1 VKRLKIKINNIFKNR
16 YFNEETINL
25 KRRGNLKNIE
35 QNNNEHNKEENIEY
49 KRKGAI
55 QKHNIFNVLKIFK
68 SKFAIKRSYY
78 ILFVLMVILA
88 TASIYTNIST
98 YRVVNNESYTVFS
111 NTGEVN
117 ENQKVE
123 SSITE
128 DLQDLNSN
136 NIDTRNDSKSQNP
149 TTSINK
155 NVVATIITPSN
166 TNKAT
171 STKNIIEPLV
181 FVKPINGEVIK
192 GYSVD
197 KLLYSKT
204 LESWKTHDGIDIKAE
219 LNENVRSIEK
229 GIVEKI
235 YDDSFLGTT
244 IIIDHGQGYKSI
256 YSNLDTSVNVK
267 EKQIIKKS
275 AIVGKVGETAIGEIK
290 DGPHIHF
297 MIMLNNKV
305 IDPSSKIK
313 F

>member
-1 VKRLKIKINNIFKNR
+1 MKIKINNIFKNR
-16 YFNEETINL
+16 YFDENIISL
-25 KRRGNLKNIE
+25 KRRGNPKNIE
-35 QNNNEHNKEENIEY
+35 QNKYEYNKEENIKY

-55 QKHNIFNVLKIFK
+55 QKRNIFNVLKIFK
-68 SKFAIKRSYY
+68 SKFEIKRSYY
-78 ILFVLMVILA
+78 ILFILMVILA

-111 NTGEVN
+111 NTGEVD

-123 SSITE
+123 SSISE

-136 NIDTRNDSKSQNP
+136 NIDTRNDSKSQNT
-149 TTSINK
+149 TTSTNK
-155 NVVATIITPSN
+155 NIVATIITPSN

-192 GYSVD
+192 EYSVD

-219 LNENVRSIEK
+219 LNENVKSIEK
-229 GIVEKI
+229 GIIEKI
-235 YDDSFLGTT
+235 YNDSFLGTT

-256 YSNLDTSVNVK
+256 YSNLNTSVNVK

-275 AIVGKVGETAIGEIK
+275 AVVGKVGETAIGEIK
-290 DGPHIHF
+290 DEPHIHF